1 MSAFIIWIY
10 TILGQHSTNFLG
22 TLMCLIYVITNSK
35 TREVKEVQQTAKEV
49 ALLDTVG

>member
-1 MSAFIIWIY
+1 MSAFIIWNYAIF
-10 TILGQHSTNFLG
+10 GQHSTNFYG
-22 TLMCLIYVITNSK
+22 HCLIYVITNTK